1 MSKQGVFKQDKH
13 LNVMKFL
20 SNKYNLKFKTGKLMI
35 QVDGNK
41 FLFNLDWFIPDNTQY
56 YFL

>member
-1 MSKQGVFKQDKH
+1 
-13 LNVMKFL
+13 MKFL

-41 FLFNLDWFIPDNTQY
+41 FLFNLDCFIPDNTQY
-56 YFL
+56 HFL